1 MILLKNTC
9 VDECLVLSV
18 SPFCTLLLLTVKWEQ
33 RVGGESDWN
42 SLWSNDCKLW
52 KLRGFS
58 NHSWMCWRVN
68 VGRLRNGG
76 ERGCGDSI
84 VGGALSKA
92 LQRSNGGIVLALN
105 RYIRCCF
112 TGMTPSD
119 NVFRFN
125 TEHRGRFWN
134 PFLYLLPSVGDIC
147 APVEALLLNP
157 ASVMDISL
165 VNGMMTNLK
174 PTVFAIFHDNV
185 QIYKYLFNITIF
197 ISHHSS

>member
-1 MILLKNTC
+1 MDIYVYEKILCLPFKVYQCLSRHLNVASISFISWWLISKCVALCLTLYYFFCSLKDTRSFVSTSHLTFLHLYEFRWGGVLYLHSVLFFKLNFLRMILLKNTC

-84 VGGALSKA
+84 VSGALSKA
-92 LQRSNGGIVLALN
+92 LQPLMVEL
-105 RYIRCCF
+105 
-112 TGMTPSD
+112 
-119 NVFRFN
+119 
-125 TEHRGRFWN
+125 FWHWI
-134 PFLYLLPSVGDIC
+134 D
-147 APVEALLLNP
+147 
-157 ASVMDISL
+157 
-165 VNGMMTNLK
+165 T
-174 PTVFAIFHDNV
+174 
-185 QIYKYLFNITIF
+185 
-197 ISHHSS
+197 